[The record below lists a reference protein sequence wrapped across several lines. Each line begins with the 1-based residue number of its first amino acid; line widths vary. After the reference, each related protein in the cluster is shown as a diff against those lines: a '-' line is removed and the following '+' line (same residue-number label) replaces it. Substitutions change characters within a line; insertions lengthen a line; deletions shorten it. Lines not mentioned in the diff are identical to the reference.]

1 MLFTLM
7 QVIGALAII
16 GSVSEAQLEQRAT
29 LVIAFG

>member
-16 GSVSEAQLEQRAT
+16 GGVPEAQLEQRST
-29 LVIAFG
+29 LVITFG